1 VSISTN
7 VVSSNHD
14 HIRCTWYNIMW
25 YSLSVTCDRQGFTS
39 VSSTNKTDRHDIA
52 AVFLKVVLNTIAP
65 SMNHVQ
71 NIAHEPFSFKI
82 IVRSSWSSNLYIIAL
97 MWSSDEC
104 VSPLNSICQEY
115 WYAYSSPPFIP
126 GDTISREFNKDEA
139 YF

>member
-1 VSISTN
+1 
-7 VVSSNHD
+7 
-14 HIRCTWYNIMW
+14 M
-25 YSLSVTCDRQGFTS
+25 TCDRQGFTS

-97 MWSSDEC
+97 KWSSDEC
-104 VSPLNSICQEY
+104 VSPLNWICQEY

-126 GDTISREFNKDEA
+126 GGTIGWEFNKGET